1 MRETIT
7 MDNEPITI
15 YKLIILY
22 MLSKVDVPLP
32 SGVISDYITSRG
44 YTNFFTLQ
52 NAFGELLRAEL
63 IAEQTT
69 YHLAY
74 YTLSDAGHETLDS
87 FGSGLS
93 LSIRREID
101 SFLTEKRFEIA
112 NETAFVSDYQKTSD
126 NSYLTVCSLKEGNHI
141 LFELS
146 LDAATEED
154 AVCICDNWRNASAEL
169 YQTALQKLLKKG

>member
-1 MRETIT
+1 MA
-7 MDNEPITI
+7 NEPITI

-22 MLSKVDVPLP
+22 MLSKVDTPLP

-52 NAFGELLRAEL
+52 NVFGELLRSEL
-63 IAEQTT
+63 ISEQTT

-87 FGSGLS
+87 FGSS
-93 LSIRREID
+93 LSHSIRQEID
-101 SFLTEKRFEIA
+101 NFLLEKRYEIA
-112 NETAFVSDYQKTSD
+112 DETAFVSDYQRTTD
-126 NSYLTVCSLKEGNHI
+126 NSYLATCTLKEGNHI

-146 LDAATEED
+146 MEAATEED
-154 AVCICDNWRNASAEL
+154 AVRICDNWRDASTEL
-169 YQTALQKLLKKG
+169 YQMALQKLLKH

>member
-1 MRETIT
+1 MAS
-7 MDNEPITI
+7 EPITI

-22 MLSKVDVPLP
+22 MLSKVDAPLP

-52 NAFGELLRAEL
+52 NAFGELLRSEL
-63 IAEQTT
+63 ISEQTT

-87 FGSGLS
+87 FGSNLS
-93 LSIRREID
+93 HSIRQEID
-101 SFLTEKRFEIA
+101 SFLLEKRYEIA
-112 NETAFVSDYQKTSD
+112 DETAFVSDYQKTPD
-126 NSYLTVCSLKEGNHI
+126 NSYLATCTLKEGNHI

-146 LDAATEED
+146 LEAATEED
-154 AVCICDNWRNASAEL
+154 AIRICDNWHDASTEL
-169 YQTALQKLLKKG
+169 YQIALQKLLKH

>member
-1 MRETIT
+1 MREN
-7 MDNEPITI
+7 MDNEPLTI

-22 MLSKVDVPLP
+22 MLSKVDAPLP

-52 NAFGELLRAEL
+52 NAFGELLRSEL

-74 YTLSDAGHETLDS
+74 YTLSDTGRETLDS
-87 FGSGLS
+87 FGGS
-93 LSIRREID
+93 LSHSIRQEID
-101 SFLTEKRFEIA
+101 NFLSEKRFEIA
-112 NETAFVSDYQKTSD
+112 DETAYISDYQKTPD
-126 NSYLTVCSLKEGNHI
+126 NTYLATCTLKEGNYI

-154 AVCICDNWRNASAEL
+154 AIRICDNWRDASTEL
-169 YQTALQKLLKKG
+169 YQMALQKLLKKG